1 MKTHLWLRPSAILL
15 CLAATLPSS
24 LRSAQDQQKAPDTAP
39 AVLPTPQKRPASP
52 YALEI
57 VDGTFLRKGHLTE
70 AALANVVD
78 ALRDLWPEANIVLAP
93 ELAKLKVAELKLRSV
108 GQLPEALEALRVA
121 SGYRFEWRRGWP
133 GGAAAIDPATGL
145 PVTAGESALYVLDLG
160 LGSQGNPGERARR
173 SVEVFNLS
181 GYLQHL
187 GKKDEKEV
195 GDSLHQIEMIVFKTL
210 VNLARLNED
219 NLPEN
224 ELLPDFQFHPG
235 ASLLIVIGSPDAL
248 DVARKIVTALPGV
261 PPVAASGALAP
272 PSPEEATRAAEE
284 EAIARRYGL
293 RLPPREPR
301 PAATPRPAPA
311 TPPAAPTN
319 PTPRSLLNE
328 QKDRMFKTLEKEVT
342 IHLDNVPLE
351 TVLLRLSQDAG
362 VNIVADESLP
372 ALKRVLSVN
381 LDKVKLSELFR
392 YLGRNYDLQ
401 FRTGPDLVWVV
412 NANDPKHIT
421 ERTGFYRLRKGPI
434 LPAELGPEEVN
445 KSVTPAAPA
454 TPTTAPAAPR

>member
-1 MKTHLWLRPSAILL
+1 MKTHFWLRHSALLL

-39 AVLPTPQKRPASP
+39 AVQATPQERPASR

-57 VDGTFLRKGHLTE
+57 VDGTFLRKGHKTE
-70 AALANVVD
+70 ATLANVVD
-78 ALRDLWPEANIVLAP
+78 TFRDLWPEANIVLAP
-93 ELAKLKVAELKLRSV
+93 ELAKLKVADLKLRSV

-121 SGYRFEWRRGWP
+121 SGYRFEWRQGWP
-133 GGAAAIDPATGL
+133 TGAAAIDPATGL

-210 VNLARLNED
+210 VNVARLNED

-261 PPVAASGALAP
+261 FPAEAPRYGSALAP
-272 PSPEEATRAAEE
+272 PTPEEARREEARRAAAA
-284 EAIARRYGL
+284 EALARRYGL
-293 RLPPREPR
+293 RSRPMVEPA
-301 PAATPRPAPA
+301 PAAPPLPAPA
-311 TPPAAPTN
+311 TPPAAPAI
-319 PTPRSLLNE
+319 PTP
-328 QKDRMFKTLEKEVT
+328 
-342 IHLDNVPLE
+342 
-351 TVLLRLSQDAG
+351 
-362 VNIVADESLP
+362 
-372 ALKRVLSVN
+372 
-381 LDKVKLSELFR
+381 
-392 YLGRNYDLQ
+392 
-401 FRTGPDLVWVV
+401 
-412 NANDPKHIT
+412 
-421 ERTGFYRLRKGPI
+421 
-434 LPAELGPEEVN
+434 
-445 KSVTPAAPA
+445 PA
-454 TPTTAPAAPR
+454 TPAPAAPR